1 MKTKDFSKEIYET
14 YYDAKDKILEIT
26 LKDNTVLE
34 GTFISFFHGDPDL
47 GEPFVIRWH
56 FIDTA
61 EGLNNN
67 NPFPMDEDGGFG
79 RIIKQE
85 DIKSIKFKS

>member
-1 MKTKDFSKEIYET
+1 METKDFSKEIYET

-34 GTFISFFHGDPDL
+34 GIFISFFHGDPDL

-56 FIDTA
+56 FIDKN
-61 EGLNNN
+61 EIPNNHS
-67 NPFPMDEDGGFG
+67 PIPTDEDATFG
-79 RIIKQE
+79 KIIKQE
-85 DIKSIKFKS
+85 DIKSISFKS

>member
-14 YYDAKDKILEIT
+14 YYNAKGRILEIT

-34 GTFISFFHGDPDL
+34 GVFISFFHGDADL
-47 GEPFVIRWH
+47 GEPYIIRWH
-56 FIDTA
+56 FIDKK
-61 EGLNNN
+61 EIQNDHI
-67 NPFPMDEDGGFG
+67 PFPMDEDITIGK
-79 RIIKQE
+79 IINQE